1 MFPFVDTAVTPTI
14 IDCSERSCARGG
26 GLAPA
31 LQTGMKFLLIEY
43 EPRYLERIRHY
54 LASQSQTVELVI
66 ARDGE
71 EGLELYQ
78 KTRPDLVLISSVLP
92 KVRTPDVIKGM
103 QATGPTPP
111 ILLMMSG
118 YKGRNKRAD
127 AQRVG
132 ATSILEKPFSEDV
145 FQAEVAMALGLRPG
159 IEMPS
164 SPRPPSDPGSPLLSA
179 DDIFS
184 EVLTGLGEVGPPAKP
199 VSREMPAPSSV
210 EKRLHDTLS
219 GLLPPKKSMSGST
232 PPFPSAERP
241 DRPVERTARVNVAEA
256 MASLAARPQQTS
268 RSGESPARRI
278 SSVDKLLSDTLSGIM
293 PPPKT
298 TAAAPPS
305 RPRESSREVSGET
318 LRTKVSPIPPSVPPA
333 PPPLRRPGDATR
345 PVATGR
351 PASSPGAFGR
361 YQLLEKI
368 GAGGMAEVFKARMKG
383 EQGFEKI
390 VAIKRIVP
398 HMASNAEFVTMF
410 VDEAKLAAQLN
421 HNNITHIYD
430 LGKVE
435 AWHYIAME
443 YVEGKDLR
451 TLLKLGKDKGFPLPA
466 ELALFIASKIANAL
480 DYAHRRPAPD
490 GSELNL
496 VHRDVSPQNIL
507 ISDEGDIKLCDFG
520 IAKAASKV
528 STTMSGA
535 LKGKLQYMSPEQ
547 AWGKRLDRRSDIFSL
562 GSVLYEMLTGAPLFE
577 GDTDM
582 SVLESV
588 REGEVAP
595 PTSRGVEVPKRVDQI
610 VLKALAKNPQE
621 RYQNASEFEKDLHA
635 VLYTYQPS
643 PGPADLAIYMH
654 RLLEAPQASD
664 AEIEAAFDAAR
675 DMPRP
680 AAPQAPASEVP
691 PKKGKGLVIAK
702 ASGEATR
709 PSIPAPTP
717 LPQPAAR
724 RSVGEAA
731 AAHALPA
738 TGESK
743 KSRAGLVAGIG
754 IAAVVLVA
762 GALYVTKDRWS
773 GAKAPDTA
781 LAPKTEVP
789 SASASSAASAAPAP
803 TLPAV
808 EPAKIVDPKAVEA
821 EVRRLGAEREKAL
834 RDAAARELAAS
845 GKPAPAPAQ
854 APPVVGLAPVKPA
867 EPPRAVDAVSAS
879 VPAPKS
885 VEPSSA
891 TVVRAPETRPTE
903 VTAEAAQKPPPP
915 QPAEVSVPDNPP
927 VIPAASNTPASEGD
941 LVGPGEGVTEP
952 RLVRLG
958 GVGNLPPQARQISR
972 AADGSI
978 GTPFLMALV
987 DERGAVLEVR
997 IVKRSSYKF
1006 VDEAAVRSLKGATI
1020 QPATKDGVKVKMWKT
1035 FPIEVRP

>member
-1 MFPFVDTAVTPTI
+1 
-14 IDCSERSCARGG
+14 
-26 GLAPA
+26 
-31 LQTGMKFLLIEY
+31 MKFLLIEY

-54 LASQSQTVELVI
+54 LASQSQTVELVV

-71 EGLELYQ
+71 EGLELYR
-78 KTRPDLVLISSVLP
+78 KSRPDLVLISSVLP

-164 SPRPPSDPGSPLLSA
+164 SSGPPSDPGTPLLSA
-179 DDIFS
+179 EDIFS
-184 EVLTGLGEVGPPAKP
+184 DVLIELDEAPPSAKP
-199 VSREMPAPSSV
+199 VSREMPPPGSI

-219 GLLPPKKSMSGST
+219 GLMPPKKPVSGSSV
-232 PPFPSAERP
+232 PFPSAERP
-241 DRPVERTARVNVAEA
+241 ERPVERTARVNVAEA
-256 MASLAARPQQTS
+256 MASLAARPQQAPRLDES
-268 RSGESPARRI
+268 QARSI
-278 SSVDKLLSDTLSGIM
+278 SSVDKLLHDTLSGLM

-298 TAAAPPS
+298 ASAAPPA
-305 RPRESSREVSGET
+305 RPREISREVSGET
-318 LRTKVSPIPPSVPPA
+318 LRMKVSPIPPPVPPA
-333 PPPLRRPGDATR
+333 PPPMVRPVDTTR
-345 PVATGR
+345 PVAAGR

-398 HMASNAEFVTMF
+398 HMATNAEFVTMF

-430 LGKVE
+430 LGKVD

-451 TLLKLGKDKGFPLPA
+451 TLLKLGKERGFPLPA
-466 ELALFIASKIANAL
+466 ELALFIAAKIANAL

-654 RLLEAPQASD
+654 RLLEPPQASD
-664 AEIEAAFDAAR
+664 DDIEAAFDAAR

-680 AAPQAPASEVP
+680 AAPPAPASEVP

-702 ASGEATR
+702 ASGDVTR
-709 PSIPAPTP
+709 PPIPAPAP
-717 LPQPAAR
+717 RPAPAAR
-724 RSVGEAA
+724 RAVGESA

-738 TGESK
+738 AGESK

-754 IAAVVLVA
+754 IAAVVLVV
-762 GALYVTKDRWS
+762 GALFVTKNRWT
-773 GAKAPDTA
+773 GAKPPVTAP
-781 LAPKTEVP
+781 APKTEAP
-789 SASASSAASAAPAP
+789 AASASSAASVAVSPA
-803 TLPAV
+803 LPAA

-821 EVRRLGAEREKAL
+821 EARRLGAEREKAL
-834 RDAAARELAAS
+834 RDVAAKQLTAA
-845 GKPAPAPAQ
+845 GKPATASAQ
-854 APPVVGLAPVKPA
+854 APAVVGLAPVKPA
-867 EPPRAVDAVSAS
+867 EPPREGDASSAS
-879 VPAPKS
+879 APAPKS

-891 TVVRAPETRPTE
+891 TVVRAPEPRP
-903 VTAEAAQKPPPP
+903 AEAAPKPTLAP
-915 QPAEVSVPDNPP
+915 PAEISVPDKPP
-927 VIPAASNTPASEGD
+927 VIPAALNTPVSEGD
-941 LVGPGEGVTEP
+941 LVGPGEGVVEP

-958 GVGNLPPQARQISR
+958 GMGDLPPQARQVTR

-987 DERGAVLEVR
+987 DERGVVR
-997 IVKRSSYKF
+997 DIRVIKPSSYKF

-1035 FPIEVRP
+1035 FPITVKP

>member
-1 MFPFVDTAVTPTI
+1 
-14 IDCSERSCARGG
+14 
-26 GLAPA
+26 
-31 LQTGMKFLLIEY
+31 MKFLLIEY

-54 LASQSQTVELVI
+54 LASQSQTVELVV

-71 EGLELYQ
+71 EGLELYR
-78 KTRPDLVLISSVLP
+78 KSRPDLVLISSVLP

-164 SPRPPSDPGSPLLSA
+164 SSGPPSDPGTPLLSA
-179 DDIFS
+179 EDIFS
-184 EVLTGLGEVGPPAKP
+184 DVLIEPDEAPPSAKP
-199 VSREMPAPSSV
+199 VSREMPPPGSI

-219 GLLPPKKSMSGST
+219 GLMPPKKPVSGSSV
-232 PPFPSAERP
+232 PFPSAERP
-241 DRPVERTARVNVAEA
+241 ERPVERTARVNVAEA
-256 MASLAARPQQTS
+256 MASLAARPQQAPRLDES
-268 RSGESPARRI
+268 QARSI
-278 SSVDKLLSDTLSGIM
+278 SSVDKLLHDTLSGLM

-298 TAAAPPS
+298 ASAAPPA
-305 RPRESSREVSGET
+305 RPREISREVSGET
-318 LRTKVSPIPPSVPPA
+318 LRMKVSPIPPPVPPA
-333 PPPLRRPGDATR
+333 PPPMVRPVDTTR
-345 PVATGR
+345 PVAAGR

-398 HMASNAEFVTMF
+398 HMATNAEFVTMF

-430 LGKVE
+430 LGKVD

-451 TLLKLGKDKGFPLPA
+451 TLLKLAKERGFPLPA

-480 DYAHRRPAPD
+480 DYAHRRPAAD

-528 STTMSGA
+528 STTISGA

-562 GSVLYEMLTGAPLFE
+562 GLVLFEMLTGAPLFQGE
-577 GDTDM
+577 TDM
-582 SVLESV
+582 SVLESA
-588 REGEVAP
+588 REGEVAMP
-595 PTSRGVEVPKRVDQI
+595 SSRGAEVPKRVDQI

-635 VLYTYQPS
+635 VLYTFQPS

-654 RLLEAPQASD
+654 RLREAPQASD
-664 AEIEAAFDAAR
+664 DEIDAAFDKAR
-675 DMPRP
+675 DMPGP
-680 AAPQAPASEVP
+680 VGPSPAPAVP
-691 PKKGKGLVIAK
+691 PKKGRGLVIAK
-702 ASGEATR
+702 AQTGEFAR
-709 PSIPAPTP
+709 PSIPPLKPRPEPAPRRAVGESAAV
-717 LPQPAAR
+717 LPAA
-724 RSVGEAA
+724 
-731 AAHALPA
+731 
-738 TGESK
+738 GESR
-743 KSRAGLVAGIG
+743 KSRTGLVAGIG
-754 IAAVVLVA
+754 LAAVALVA
-762 GALYVTKDRWS
+762 GGLYVTKDRWS
-773 GAKAPDTA
+773 GTGPPVTA
-781 LAPKTEVP
+781 SVPKTE
-789 SASASSAASAAPAP
+789 SAAANAASAPPSAPE
-803 TLPAV
+803 PAML
-808 EPAKIVDPKAVEA
+808 EPAKVVDPRAVEA
-821 EVRRLGAEREKAL
+821 EARRLGAEREKAI
-834 RDAAARELAAS
+834 REAVKQPGTA
-845 GKPAPAPAQ
+845 GKPATASV
-854 APPVVGLAPVKPA
+854 PPSAVVGLAPVKIA
-867 EPPRAVDAVSAS
+867 EPPRPSEVPAAALKGPESAS
-879 VPAPKS
+879 TAVPVPPAPEPKPAETVAEAPKS
-885 VEPSSA
+885 
-891 TVVRAPETRPTE
+891 
-903 VTAEAAQKPPPP
+903 AAPPPV
-915 QPAEVSVPDNPP
+915 EVSVPDKAP
-927 VIPAASNTPASEGD
+927 VIPVASSAPVKEGD
-941 LVGPGEGVTEP
+941 LVGPGEGVVEP

-958 GVGNLPPQARQISR
+958 NMNNLPVQARQVKR
-972 AADGSI
+972 GADGSI
-978 GTPFLMALV
+978 GMPFLMALV
-987 DERGAVLEVR
+987 DERGAVQEVR
-997 IVKRSSYKF
+997 VLKPSSYKF
-1006 VDEAAVRSLKGATI
+1006 VDDAAVRSLKGATI

-1035 FPIEVRP
+1035 FPITVKP

>member
-1 MFPFVDTAVTPTI
+1 
-14 IDCSERSCARGG
+14 
-26 GLAPA
+26 
-31 LQTGMKFLLIEY
+31 MKFLLIEY

-54 LASQSQTVELVI
+54 LASQSQTVELVV

-71 EGLELYQ
+71 EGLELYR
-78 KTRPDLVLISSVLP
+78 KSRPDLVLISSVLP

-164 SPRPPSDPGSPLLSA
+164 SSGPPSDPGTPLLSA
-179 DDIFS
+179 EDIFS
-184 EVLTGLGEVGPPAKP
+184 DVLIELDEAPPSAKP
-199 VSREMPAPSSV
+199 VSREMPPPGSI

-219 GLLPPKKSMSGST
+219 GLMPPKKPVSGSSV
-232 PPFPSAERP
+232 PFPSAERP
-241 DRPVERTARVNVAEA
+241 ERPVERTARVNVAEA
-256 MASLAARPQQTS
+256 MASLAARPQQAPRLDES
-268 RSGESPARRI
+268 QARSI
-278 SSVDKLLSDTLSGIM
+278 SSVDKLLHDTLSGLM

-298 TAAAPPS
+298 ASAAPPA
-305 RPRESSREVSGET
+305 RPREISREVSGET
-318 LRTKVSPIPPSVPPA
+318 LRMKVSPIPPPVPPA
-333 PPPLRRPGDATR
+333 PPPMVRPVDTTR
-345 PVATGR
+345 PVAAGR

-398 HMASNAEFVTMF
+398 HMATNAEFVTMF

-430 LGKVE
+430 LGKVD

-451 TLLKLGKDKGFPLPA
+451 TLLKLGKERGFPLPA
-466 ELALFIASKIANAL
+466 ELALFIAAKIANAL

-654 RLLEAPQASD
+654 RLLEPPQASD
-664 AEIEAAFDAAR
+664 DEIEAAFDAAR

-680 AAPQAPASEVP
+680 AAPPAPASEVP

-702 ASGEATR
+702 ASGDVTR
-709 PSIPAPTP
+709 PPIPAPAP
-717 LPQPAAR
+717 RPAPAAR
-724 RSVGEAA
+724 RAVGESA

-738 TGESK
+738 AGESK

-754 IAAVVLVA
+754 IAAVVLVV
-762 GALYVTKDRWS
+762 GALFVTKNRWT
-773 GAKAPDTA
+773 GAKPPVTAP
-781 LAPKTEVP
+781 APKTEAP
-789 SASASSAASAAPAP
+789 AASASSAASVAVSPA
-803 TLPAV
+803 LPAA

-821 EVRRLGAEREKAL
+821 EARRLGAEREKAL
-834 RDAAARELAAS
+834 RDAAAKQLTAA
-845 GKPAPAPAQ
+845 GKPATASAQ
-854 APPVVGLAPVKPA
+854 APAVVGLAPVKPA
-867 EPPRAVDAVSAS
+867 EPPREGDASSAS

-891 TVVRAPETRPTE
+891 TVVRAPEPRP
-903 VTAEAAQKPPPP
+903 AEAAPKPTLAP
-915 QPAEVSVPDNPP
+915 PAEISVPDKPP
-927 VIPAASNTPASEGD
+927 VIPAALNTPVSEGD
-941 LVGPGEGVTEP
+941 LVGPGEGVVEP

-958 GVGNLPPQARQISR
+958 GMGDLPPQARQVTR

-987 DERGAVLEVR
+987 DERGVVR
-997 IVKRSSYKF
+997 DIRVIKPSSYKF

-1035 FPIEVRP
+1035 FPITVKP

>member
-1 MFPFVDTAVTPTI
+1 VLAAGASPTVLE
-14 IDCSERSCARGG
+14 S
-26 GLAPA
+26 
-31 LQTGMKFLLIEY
+31 GMKVLLVEY

-54 LASQSQTVELVI
+54 LAGRSQTVELVV

-71 EGLELYQ
+71 EGLELYR
-78 KTRPDLVLISSVLP
+78 KSRPDLVLISSVLP
-92 KVRTPDVIKGM
+92 KVRTPEVIKGM

-145 FQAEVAMALGLRPG
+145 FQAEIAMALGLRPG

-164 SPRPPSDPGSPLLSA
+164 PPGTSLLSA

-184 EVLTGLGEVGPPAKP
+184 DVLTGLDEAAPPVKP
-199 VSREMPAPSSV
+199 VSREMPAPGSV

-219 GLLPPKKSMSGST
+219 GLIPPKKSVSGSSV
-232 PPFPSAERP
+232 PFPSAERP
-241 DRPVERTARVNVAEA
+241 ERPVERTARVNVAEA
-256 MASLAARPQQTS
+256 MASLAARPQQAP
-268 RSGESPARRI
+268 RSGESQARGI
-278 SSVDKLLSDTLSGIM
+278 SSVDKLLNDTLSGLM
-293 PPPKT
+293 PLPKT
-298 TAAAPPS
+298 TAAAPPV
-305 RPRESSREVSGET
+305 RPREIAREVSGET
-318 LRTKVSPIPPSVPPA
+318 IRMKVSPIPPPVPP
-333 PPPLRRPGDATR
+333 PMKRPVDTTR
-345 PVATGR
+345 PVAAGS

-361 YQLLEKI
+361 YQLLQKI
-368 GAGGMAEVFKARMKG
+368 GTGGMAEVYKARMSG

-398 HMASNAEFVTMF
+398 HMATNAEFVTMF

-430 LGKVE
+430 LGKVD

-451 TLLKLGKDKGFPLPA
+451 TLLKLGKERGFPLA
-466 ELALFIASKIANAL
+466 GELALFIAAKIANAL

-547 AWGKRLDRRSDIFSL
+547 AWGKKLDRRSDIFSL

-654 RLLEAPQASD
+654 RLLEAP
-664 AEIEAAFDAAR
+664 
-675 DMPRP
+675 P
-680 AAPQAPASEVP
+680 A
-691 PKKGKGLVIAK
+691 
-702 ASGEATR
+702 
-709 PSIPAPTP
+709 IPAPAP
-717 LPQPAAR
+717 LPTPEAR
-724 RSVGEAA
+724 RAVGESAA
-731 AAHALPA
+731 APALPA
-738 TGESK
+738 AGESK

-754 IAAVVLVA
+754 IAAAVLVV
-762 GALYVTKDRWS
+762 GALFVTKDRWS
-773 GAKAPDTA
+773 GAKPPVTAP
-781 LAPKTEVP
+781 APKTEAP
-789 SASASSAASAAPAP
+789 AASASSAAWVAPSPALLAA
-803 TLPAV
+803 
-808 EPAKIVDPKAVEA
+808 ESAKIVDPKAVEA
-821 EVRRLGAEREKAL
+821 EARRLGAEREKAL
-834 RDAAARELAAS
+834 RDAAAKQLATAR
-845 GKPAPAPAQ
+845 KPATASAQ
-854 APPVVGLAPVKPA
+854 APAVLGLAPVKPA
-867 EPPRAVDAVSAS
+867 ESPRAGGASSVS

-891 TVVRAPETRPTE
+891 TVVRAPEPR
-903 VTAEAAQKPPPP
+903 
-915 QPAEVSVPDNPP
+915 PAEVSVPDRPL
-927 VIPAASNTPASEGD
+927 VVPAASNAPVSEGD
-941 LVGPGEGVTEP
+941 LVGPGEGVLEP

-958 GVGNLPPQARQISR
+958 SMGNLPPQARQIKR

-978 GTPFLMALV
+978 GTPFLIALV
-987 DERGAVLEVR
+987 DERGVVR
-997 IVKRSSYKF
+997 DIRVIKPSSYKF
-1006 VDEAAVRSLKGATI
+1006 VDEAAVRSLKSATI

-1035 FPIEVRP
+1035 FPITVKP

>member
-1 MFPFVDTAVTPTI
+1 
-14 IDCSERSCARGG
+14 
-26 GLAPA
+26 
-31 LQTGMKFLLIEY
+31 MKFLLIEY
-43 EPRYLERIRHY
+43 EPRYLERIRQY

-66 ARDGE
+66 GRDGE
-71 EGLELYQ
+71 EGLDLYR
-78 KTRPDLVLISSVLP
+78 KARPDLVLISSVLP

-159 IEMPS
+159 IEMTT
-164 SPRPPSDPGSPLLSA
+164 SPGPPSDPGSPLLSA

-184 EVLTGLGEVGPPAKP
+184 DVLTGLGEAPPVKP
-199 VSREMPAPSSV
+199 VSREMPVPSSV

-219 GLLPPKKSMSGST
+219 GLMPPPKRPASGSGA
-232 PPFPSAERP
+232 PFPSAERS

-256 MASLAARPQQTS
+256 MASLTARPHQTP
-268 RSGESPARRI
+268 RSGESAARGI
-278 SSVDKLLSDTLSGIM
+278 SSVDKLLHDTLSGLM

-298 TAAAPPS
+298 TVAAPPS
-305 RPRESSREVSGET
+305 RPREISREVSGET
-318 LRTKVSPIPPSVPPA
+318 LRMKVSPVPPPVPPA
-333 PPPLRRPGDATR
+333 PPPMKRPGDTTR
-345 PVATGR
+345 PVAAAR

-398 HMASNAEFVTMF
+398 HMATNAEFVTMF

-430 LGKVE
+430 LGKVD

-443 YVEGKDLR
+443 YVDGKDLR
-451 TLLKLGKDKGFPLPA
+451 TLLKLGKERGFPLPA
-466 ELALFIASKIANAL
+466 ELALFIAAKIANAL

-654 RLLEAPQASD
+654 RLLEAPPASD
-664 AEIEAAFDAAR
+664 DEIDAAFDAAR

-680 AAPQAPASEVP
+680 AAPSVPVSGVP

-702 ASGEATR
+702 AHTGDVTR
-709 PSIPAPTP
+709 PSLPSPAP
-717 LPQPAAR
+717 LPVPAPRRAMGESAAAPVLPAA
-724 RSVGEAA
+724 
-731 AAHALPA
+731 
-738 TGESK
+738 GESK
-743 KSRAGLVAGIG
+743 KSRTGLFAGIG
-754 IAAVVLVA
+754 IAAAVLVA
-762 GALYVTKDRWS
+762 GALFVTKDRWS
-773 GAKAPDTA
+773 GAKPAVTAP
-781 LAPKTEVP
+781 APKTETP
-789 SASASSAASAAPAP
+789 ATSASSAASAAPS
-803 TLPAV
+803 PALLAA

-821 EVRRLGAEREKAL
+821 EARRLTAEREKAL
-834 RDAAARELAAS
+834 RDAAAKQLAAT
-845 GKPAPAPAQ
+845 GKPATASAQPPA
-854 APPVVGLAPVKPA
+854 VLGLAPVKPA
-867 EPPRAVDAVSAS
+867 EPPRAADAGTAS
-879 VPAPKS
+879 VPAPKAA
-885 VEPSSA
+885 EPSTA
-891 TVVRAPETRPTE
+891 AVVRAPET
-903 VTAEAAQKPPPP
+903 VAEAAPKPTLPP
-915 QPAEVSVPDNPP
+915 PAEVTLPEKPP
-927 VIPAASNTPASEGD
+927 VIPAASNTPVSEGD
-941 LVGPGEGVTEP
+941 LVGPGEGVVEP

-958 GVGNLPPQARQISR
+958 SLGNLPPEAREVR
-972 AADGSI
+972 RGNDGSI
-978 GTPFLMALV
+978 GTPILMALV
-987 DERGAVLEVR
+987 DERGSVVQVR
-997 IVKRSSYKF
+997 VIKPSRYKF
-1006 VDEAAVRSLKGATI
+1006 VDEAAVHALKGATI

-1035 FPIEVRP
+1035 FPINLKL

>member
-1 MFPFVDTAVTPTI
+1 
-14 IDCSERSCARGG
+14 
-26 GLAPA
+26 
-31 LQTGMKFLLIEY
+31 K
-43 EPRYLERIRHY
+43 
-54 LASQSQTVELVI
+54 TV
-66 ARDGE
+66 
-71 EGLELYQ
+71 
-78 KTRPDLVLISSVLP
+78 
-92 KVRTPDVIKGM
+92 
-103 QATGPTPP
+103 
-111 ILLMMSG
+111 
-118 YKGRNKRAD
+118 
-127 AQRVG
+127 
-132 ATSILEKPFSEDV
+132 
-145 FQAEVAMALGLRPG
+145 
-159 IEMPS
+159 
-164 SPRPPSDPGSPLLSA
+164 
-179 DDIFS
+179 
-184 EVLTGLGEVGPPAKP
+184 
-199 VSREMPAPSSV
+199 
-210 EKRLHDTLS
+210 
-219 GLLPPKKSMSGST
+219 
-232 PPFPSAERP
+232 
-241 DRPVERTARVNVAEA
+241 
-256 MASLAARPQQTS
+256 
-268 RSGESPARRI
+268 
-278 SSVDKLLSDTLSGIM
+278 
-293 PPPKT
+293 
-298 TAAAPPS
+298 AAAPPA
-305 RPRESSREVSGET
+305 RPREVSREVSGET
-318 LRTKVSPIPPSVPPA
+318 LRTKVSPVPPPVPPA
-333 PPPLRRPGDATR
+333 PPPMKRPSDATR
-345 PVATGR
+345 PVVAGR

-368 GAGGMAEVFKARMKG
+368 GAGGMAEVYKARMRG

-398 HMASNAEFVTMF
+398 HMATNAEFVTMF

-430 LGKVE
+430 LGKVD

-451 TLLKLGKDKGFPLPA
+451 TLLKLGKERGFPLPA
-466 ELALFIASKIANAL
+466 ELALFIAAKIANAL

-490 GSELNL
+490 GTELNL

-654 RLLEAPQASD
+654 RLLEAHQASD
-664 AEIEAAFDAAR
+664 EEIEAAFDAAR

-680 AAPQAPASEVP
+680 TPPPASASEAA

-709 PSIPAPTP
+709 PSFPAPAP
-717 LPQPAAR
+717 LPAPAVR
-724 RSVGEAA
+724 RALGESSAPS
-731 AAHALPA
+731 ALPTA
-738 TGESK
+738 GESR

-754 IAAVVLVA
+754 IAAAVLVL
-762 GALYVTKDRWS
+762 GALFLTKDRWF
-773 GAKAPDTA
+773 GAKPPVAAPT
-781 LAPKTEVP
+781 PNPEVP
-789 SASASSAASAAPAP
+789 ATSASTAASAAPSPA
-803 TLPAV
+803 LPLP

-821 EVRRLGAEREKAL
+821 EARRLAAEREKTL
-834 RDAAARELAAS
+834 RDAAAKQLATA
-845 GKPAPAPAQ
+845 GKPATAPAQ
-854 APPVVGLAPVKPA
+854 APAVVGLAPVKPA
-867 EPPRAVDAVSAS
+867 EPPRPSDTGTAS
-879 VPAPKS
+879 VPAPSS
-885 VEPSSA
+885 VEPSTA
-891 TVVRAPETRPTE
+891 TVVHAPEVRP
-903 VTAEAAQKPPPP
+903 AEAPVEAAPKPTLPPPV
-915 QPAEVSVPDNPP
+915 EVSVPEKAP
-927 VIPAASNTPASEGD
+927 VIPAPSSTPVSEGD

-958 GVGNLPPQARQISR
+958 SMGNLPPQARQIKRST
-972 AADGSI
+972 DGSI

-987 DERGAVLEVR
+987 DERGVVQEVR
-997 IVKRSSYKF
+997 VIKPSSYRF

-1035 FPIEVRP
+1035 FPITVKP

>member
-1 MFPFVDTAVTPTI
+1 
-14 IDCSERSCARGG
+14 
-26 GLAPA
+26 
-31 LQTGMKFLLIEY
+31 MKFLLIEY

-78 KTRPDLVLISSVLP
+78 KSHPDLVLISSVLP

-127 AQRVG
+127 AHRVG
-132 ATSILEKPFSEDV
+132 ATSILEKPFTEDV

-159 IEMPS
+159 IEMPP
-164 SPRPPSDPGSPLLSA
+164 SPGPPSDPGTPLLSA

-184 EVLTGLGEVGPPAKP
+184 EVLTGLGEAGPPAKP
-199 VSREMPAPSSV
+199 ISREVPAPSSV

-219 GLLPPKKSMSGST
+219 GLLPPKKAVSGST
-232 PPFPSAERP
+232 APFPSAERP
-241 DRPVERTARVNVAEA
+241 DRPIERTARVNVAEA
-256 MASLAARPQQTS
+256 MASLAARPQQPS
-268 RSGESPARRI
+268 RSGESPARKI
-278 SSVDKLLSDTLSGIM
+278 SSVDKLLSDTLSGLM

-305 RPRESSREVSGET
+305 RPREISREVSGET
-318 LRTKVSPIPPSVPPA
+318 VRMKVAPVPPPVPLA
-333 PPPLRRPGDATR
+333 PPPMARPVDATR

-398 HMASNAEFVTMF
+398 HMATNAEFVTMF

-430 LGKVE
+430 LGKVD

-451 TLLKLGKDKGFPLPA
+451 TLLKLGKERNFPLPA
-466 ELALFIASKIANAL
+466 ELALFIAAKIANAL

-528 STTMSGA
+528 STTISGA

-547 AWGKRLDRRSDIFSL
+547 AWGKRVDRRSDVFSL

-595 PTSRGVEVPKRVDQI
+595 PTSRGAEVPKRVDQI

-654 RLLEAPQASD
+654 RLLEATQASD
-664 AEIEAAFDAAR
+664 EEIDAAFDAAR

-680 AAPQAPASEVP
+680 AAPPAPASDVP
-691 PKKGKGLVIAK
+691 PRKGKGLVIAK
-702 ASGEATR
+702 ASGEVTR
-709 PSIPAPTP
+709 PSIPAPVP
-717 LPQPAAR
+717 HPVLHPAPAPR
-724 RSVGEAA
+724 RSVGESA

-738 TGESK
+738 AGESK
-743 KSRAGLVAGIG
+743 KSRVGLVVGIG
-754 IAAVVLVA
+754 IAAALLVA

-773 GAKAPDTA
+773 GAKPPDTA
-781 LAPKTEVP
+781 SAPKTEAP
-789 SASASSAASAAPAP
+789 SASPSSAVSVAPSPAP
-803 TLPAV
+803 PAP

-821 EVRRLGAEREKAL
+821 EARRLGAEREKAL
-834 RDAAARELAAS
+834 RDAAAKQLASTA
-845 GKPAPAPAQ
+845 GKPAIVSAQ
-854 APPVVGLAPVKPA
+854 APAVVGLAPVKPA
-867 EPPRAVDAVSAS
+867 EPPRAVDAGSAS
-879 VPAPKS
+879 IPAPVPAPVPASKS

-891 TVVRAPETRPTE
+891 TVVRAPEPRPVETAVEAAPKPTPPPPTE
-903 VTAEAAQKPPPP
+903 VSIPEKPP
-915 QPAEVSVPDNPP
+915 A
-927 VIPAASNTPASEGD
+927 IPAASNTPVSEGD

-958 GVGNLPPQARQISR
+958 GMGNLPPLARQIQR

-978 GTPFLMALV
+978 GTPYLMALV
-987 DERGAVLEVR
+987 DERGVVREVR
-997 IVKRSSYKF
+997 IIKPSSYKF

-1035 FPIEVRP
+1035 FPIEVKP

>member
-1 MFPFVDTAVTPTI
+1 
-14 IDCSERSCARGG
+14 
-26 GLAPA
+26 
-31 LQTGMKFLLIEY
+31 MKFLLIEY

-54 LASQSQTVELVI
+54 LGSQSQTVELVI

-71 EGLELYQ
+71 EGLELYR
-78 KTRPDLVLISSVLP
+78 KSRPDLVLISSVLP

-111 ILLMMSG
+111 VLLMMSG

-164 SPRPPSDPGSPLLSA
+164 PSGPPSDPGTPLLSS

-184 EVLTGLGEVGPPAKP
+184 DVLTGLDEAEPPAKP
-199 VSREMPAPSSV
+199 ISRERPAPSSV
-210 EKRLHDTLS
+210 ERRLHDTLS
-219 GLLPPKKSMSGST
+219 GLLPPKKSVSGAT
-232 PPFPSAERP
+232 APFPSAGRP
-241 DRPVERTARVNVAEA
+241 DRPVQNTARVNVAEA
-256 MASLAARPQQTS
+256 MASLAARPQVAP
-268 RSGESPARRI
+268 RSGESPARKI
-278 SSVDKLLSDTLSGIM
+278 SSVDKLLNDTLAGLM

-305 RPRESSREVSGET
+305 RPREISREVSGET
-318 LRTKVSPIPPSVPPA
+318 VRMKASPIPPPVPPA
-333 PPPLRRPGDATR
+333 PPPLKRPGDTTR
-345 PVATGR
+345 PVTAGR

-430 LGKVE
+430 LGKVD

-451 TLLKLGKDKGFPLPA
+451 TLLKLGKERGFPLPA
-466 ELALFIASKIANAL
+466 ELALFIAAKIANAL

-547 AWGKRLDRRSDIFSL
+547 AWGKRVDRRSDIFSL

-680 AAPQAPASEVP
+680 AAPPALPSEVP
-691 PKKGKGLVIAK
+691 QRKGRGLVIAK
-702 ASGEATR
+702 ASGEVTR
-709 PSIPAPTP
+709 PSIPTPVPLPTP
-717 LPQPAAR
+717 ATR
-724 RSVGEAA
+724 RAVGEGA

-738 TGESK
+738 AGESK
-743 KSRAGLVAGIG
+743 KSRAGLVAGIA
-754 IAAVVLVA
+754 IAAAVLAVA
-762 GALYVTKDRWS
+762 ALYVTKDRWS
-773 GAKAPDTA
+773 GPKPPDAAP
-781 LAPKTEVP
+781 APKTEVP
-789 SASASSAASAAPAP
+789 AASASASSATSVAPSP
-803 TLPAV
+803 VLPAA
-808 EPAKIVDPKAVEA
+808 EPVKIVDPKAVEA
-821 EVRRLGAEREKAL
+821 EARRLGAEREKAQ
-834 RDAAARELAAS
+834 RDAAAKELAAA
-845 GKPAPAPAQ
+845 GKPTAMSAQ
-854 APPVVGLAPVKPA
+854 APAVVGLAPVKAA
-867 EPPRAVDAVSAS
+867 EPPRALDAGAAS
-879 VPAPKS
+879 VPESKPA
-885 VEPSSA
+885 EPSSA
-891 TVVRAPETRPTE
+891 TVVRAPEQR
-903 VTAEAAQKPPPP
+903 
-915 QPAEVSVPDNPP
+915 PAEVAVEVAPKPVLPPP
-927 VIPAASNTPASEGD
+927 VEVSMPDKPPLIPAPSNTPVSEGD
-941 LVGPGEGVTEP
+941 LVGPGEGVLEP

-958 GVGNLPPQARQISR
+958 GMGTLPPLARQIKR
-972 AADGSI
+972 EADGSI
-978 GTPFLMALV
+978 GTPYLMALV
-987 DERGAVLEVR
+987 DEHGVVRDIR
-997 IVKRSSYKF
+997 IVRPSSYKF

-1035 FPIEVRP
+1035 FPIEVKP

>member
-1 MFPFVDTAVTPTI
+1 V
-14 IDCSERSCARGG
+14 
-26 GLAPA
+26 LAAGASPPV
-31 LQTGMKFLLIEY
+31 LEFGMKFLLVEY

-54 LASQSQTVELVI
+54 LASQFQTVELVV

-71 EGLELYQ
+71 EGLELYR
-78 KTRPDLVLISSVLP
+78 KSRPDLVLISSVLP
-92 KVRTPDVIKGM
+92 KVRTPEVIKGM

-145 FQAEVAMALGLRPG
+145 FQAEIAMALGLRPG

-164 SPRPPSDPGSPLLSA
+164 SPGPPSDPGTPLLSA

-184 EVLTGLGEVGPPAKP
+184 DVLTGLDEAAPPVKP
-199 VSREMPAPSSV
+199 VSREMPAPGSV

-219 GLLPPKKSMSGST
+219 GLIPPKKPVSGSSA
-232 PPFPSAERP
+232 PFPSAERP
-241 DRPVERTARVNVAEA
+241 ERPVERTARVNVAEA
-256 MASLAARPQQTS
+256 MASLAARPQQAP
-268 RSGESPARRI
+268 RSGESQARGI
-278 SSVDKLLSDTLSGIM
+278 SSVDKLLNDTLSGLM
-293 PPPKT
+293 PLPKT
-298 TAAAPPS
+298 TAAAPPV
-305 RPRESSREVSGET
+305 RPREIVREVSDET
-318 LRTKVSPIPPSVPPA
+318 IRMKVSPIPPPVPP
-333 PPPLRRPGDATR
+333 PMKRPVDTTR
-345 PVATGR
+345 PVAAER

-361 YQLLEKI
+361 YQLLQKI
-368 GAGGMAEVFKARMKG
+368 GAGGMAEVYKARMRG

-398 HMASNAEFVTMF
+398 HMATNAEFVTMF

-430 LGKVE
+430 LGKVD

-451 TLLKLGKDKGFPLPA
+451 TLLKLGKERGFPLA
-466 ELALFIASKIANAL
+466 GELALFIAAKIANAL
-480 DYAHRRPAPD
+480 DYVHRRPAPD

-547 AWGKRLDRRSDIFSL
+547 AWGKKLDRRSDIFSL

-654 RLLEAPQASD
+654 RLLEAP
-664 AEIEAAFDAAR
+664 
-675 DMPRP
+675 P
-680 AAPQAPASEVP
+680 A
-691 PKKGKGLVIAK
+691 
-702 ASGEATR
+702 
-709 PSIPAPTP
+709 IPAPAP
-717 LPQPAAR
+717 LPTPAAR
-724 RSVGEAA
+724 RAVGESAA
-731 AAHALPA
+731 APALPA
-738 TGESK
+738 AGESK

-754 IAAVVLVA
+754 IAAAVLVV
-762 GALYVTKDRWS
+762 GALFVTKDRWS
-773 GAKAPDTA
+773 GAKPPVTAP
-781 LAPKTEVP
+781 APKTEAP
-789 SASASSAASAAPAP
+789 AASAPSAASVVPAPA
-803 TLPAV
+803 LPAA
-808 EPAKIVDPKAVEA
+808 EPAKIVDPKAVDAEA
-821 EVRRLGAEREKAL
+821 RRLGAEREKAP
-834 RDAAARELAAS
+834 RDAAAKQLAMA
-845 GKPAPAPAQ
+845 GKPATASAQ
-854 APPVVGLAPVKPA
+854 APAVVGLAPVKPA
-867 EPPRAVDAVSAS
+867 EPPRAGGASSAS

-891 TVVRAPETRPTE
+891 TVVRAPEPR
-903 VTAEAAQKPPPP
+903 
-915 QPAEVSVPDNPP
+915 PAEISVPDKPLM
-927 VIPAASNTPASEGD
+927 VPAASNAPVSEGD
-941 LVGPGEGVTEP
+941 LVGPGEGVLEP

-958 GVGNLPPQARQISR
+958 GMGNLPPQARQIKR

-987 DERGAVLEVR
+987 DERGVVR
-997 IVKRSSYKF
+997 DIRVVKPSSYKF
-1006 VDEAAVRSLKGATI
+1006 VDEAAMRSLKGATI

-1035 FPIEVRP
+1035 FSLTVKP

>member
-1 MFPFVDTAVTPTI
+1 M
-14 IDCSERSCARGG
+14 
-26 GLAPA
+26 LAAGASPPV
-31 LQTGMKFLLIEY
+31 LEFGMKFLLVEY

-54 LASQSQTVELVI
+54 LASQFQTVELVV

-71 EGLELYQ
+71 EGLELYR
-78 KTRPDLVLISSVLP
+78 KSRPDLVLISSVLP
-92 KVRTPDVIKGM
+92 KVRTPEVIKGM

-145 FQAEVAMALGLRPG
+145 FQAEIAMALGLRPG
-159 IEMPS
+159 IEMAS
-164 SPRPPSDPGSPLLSA
+164 SPGPPSDPGTPLLSA

-184 EVLTGLGEVGPPAKP
+184 DVLTGLDEAAPPVKP
-199 VSREMPAPSSV
+199 VSREMPAPGSV

-219 GLLPPKKSMSGST
+219 GLIPPKKPVSGSSA
-232 PPFPSAERP
+232 PFPSAERP
-241 DRPVERTARVNVAEA
+241 ERPVERTTRVNVAEA
-256 MASLAARPQQTS
+256 MASLAARPQQAP
-268 RSGESPARRI
+268 RSGESQARGI
-278 SSVDKLLSDTLSGIM
+278 SSVDKLLNDTLSGLM
-293 PPPKT
+293 PLPKT
-298 TAAAPPS
+298 TAAAPPV
-305 RPRESSREVSGET
+305 RPREIVREVSDET
-318 LRTKVSPIPPSVPPA
+318 IRMKVSPIPPPVPP
-333 PPPLRRPGDATR
+333 PMVRPVDTTR
-345 PVATGR
+345 PVAAER

-361 YQLLEKI
+361 YQLLQKI
-368 GAGGMAEVFKARMKG
+368 GAGGMAEVYKARMRG

-398 HMASNAEFVTMF
+398 HMATNAEFVTMF

-430 LGKVE
+430 LGKVD

-451 TLLKLGKDKGFPLPA
+451 TLLKLGKERGFPLA
-466 ELALFIASKIANAL
+466 GELALFIAAKIANAL
-480 DYAHRRPAPD
+480 DYVHRRPAPD

-547 AWGKRLDRRSDIFSL
+547 AWGKKLDRRSDIFSL

-635 VLYTYQPS
+635 MLYTYQPS

-654 RLLEAPQASD
+654 RLLEAP
-664 AEIEAAFDAAR
+664 
-675 DMPRP
+675 P
-680 AAPQAPASEVP
+680 A
-691 PKKGKGLVIAK
+691 
-702 ASGEATR
+702 
-709 PSIPAPTP
+709 IPAPAP
-717 LPQPAAR
+717 LPTPAAR
-724 RSVGEAA
+724 RAVGERAP
-731 AAHALPA
+731 ALPA
-738 TGESK
+738 AGESK

-754 IAAVVLVA
+754 IAAAVLVV
-762 GALYVTKDRWS
+762 GALFVTKDRWS
-773 GAKAPDTA
+773 GAKPPVTAP
-781 LAPKTEVP
+781 APKTEAP
-789 SASASSAASAAPAP
+789 AASAPFAASVAPAP
-803 TLPAV
+803 ALPAA

-821 EVRRLGAEREKAL
+821 EARRLGAEREKAP
-834 RDAAARELAAS
+834 RDAAAKQLATA
-845 GKPAPAPAQ
+845 GKPATASAQ
-854 APPVVGLAPVKPA
+854 APAVVGLAPVKPA
-867 EPPRAVDAVSAS
+867 EPPRAGGASSAS

-891 TVVRAPETRPTE
+891 TVVRAPEPR
-903 VTAEAAQKPPPP
+903 
-915 QPAEVSVPDNPP
+915 PAEISVPDKPLM
-927 VIPAASNTPASEGD
+927 VPAASNAPVSEGD
-941 LVGPGEGVTEP
+941 LVGPGEGVLEP

-958 GVGNLPPQARQISR
+958 SMGNLPPQARQIKR

-987 DERGAVLEVR
+987 DERGVVR
-997 IVKRSSYKF
+997 DIRVVKPSSYKF
-1006 VDEAAVRSLKGATI
+1006 VDEAAMRSLKDATI

-1035 FPIEVRP
+1035 FSLTVKP

>member
-1 MFPFVDTAVTPTI
+1 
-14 IDCSERSCARGG
+14 
-26 GLAPA
+26 
-31 LQTGMKFLLIEY
+31 MKFLLIEY

-54 LASQSQTVELVI
+54 LASQSQTVELVV

-71 EGLELYQ
+71 EGLELYR
-78 KTRPDLVLISSVLP
+78 KSRPDLVLISSVLP

-164 SPRPPSDPGSPLLSA
+164 SSGPPSDPGTPLLSA
-179 DDIFS
+179 EDIFS
-184 EVLTGLGEVGPPAKP
+184 DVLIELDEAPPSAKP
-199 VSREMPAPSSV
+199 VSREMPPPGSV

-219 GLLPPKKSMSGST
+219 GLMPPKKSVSGSSV
-232 PPFPSAERP
+232 PFPSAERP
-241 DRPVERTARVNVAEA
+241 ERPVERTARVNVAEA
-256 MASLAARPQQTS
+256 MASLAARPQQTP
-268 RSGESPARRI
+268 RPGESQARSI
-278 SSVDKLLSDTLSGIM
+278 SSVDKLLHDTLSGLM

-298 TAAAPPS
+298 ASAAPPA
-305 RPRESSREVSGET
+305 RPREISREVSGET
-318 LRTKVSPIPPSVPPA
+318 LRMKVSPIPPPVPLA
-333 PPPLRRPGDATR
+333 PPPMVRPGDTTR
-345 PVATGR
+345 PVVAGR

-368 GAGGMAEVFKARMKG
+368 GAGGMAEVYKARMRG

-398 HMASNAEFVTMF
+398 HMATNAEFVTMF

-430 LGKVE
+430 LGKVD

-451 TLLKLGKDKGFPLPA
+451 TLLKLGKERGFPLPA
-466 ELALFIASKIANAL
+466 ELALFIAAKIANAL

-654 RLLEAPQASD
+654 RLLEPPQASD
-664 AEIEAAFDAAR
+664 DEIEAAFDAAR

-680 AAPQAPASEVP
+680 AAPPAPASEAP

-702 ASGEATR
+702 ASGDVTR
-709 PSIPAPTP
+709 PPI
-717 LPQPAAR
+717 
-724 RSVGEAA
+724 
-731 AAHALPA
+731 
-738 TGESK
+738 
-743 KSRAGLVAGIG
+743 
-754 IAAVVLVA
+754 
-762 GALYVTKDRWS
+762 
-773 GAKAPDTA
+773 
-781 LAPKTEVP
+781 
-789 SASASSAASAAPAP
+789 
-803 TLPAV
+803 
-808 EPAKIVDPKAVEA
+808 
-821 EVRRLGAEREKAL
+821 
-834 RDAAARELAAS
+834 
-845 GKPAPAPAQ
+845 PAPAPHR
-854 APPVVGLAPVKPA
+854 APP
-867 EPPRAVDAVSAS
+867 
-879 VPAPKS
+879 
-885 VEPSSA
+885 
-891 TVVRAPETRPTE
+891 
-903 VTAEAAQKPPPP
+903 
-915 QPAEVSVPDNPP
+915 
-927 VIPAASNTPASEGD
+927 
-941 LVGPGEGVTEP
+941 
-952 RLVRLG
+952 
-958 GVGNLPPQARQISR
+958 
-972 AADGSI
+972 
-978 GTPFLMALV
+978 
-987 DERGAVLEVR
+987 
-997 IVKRSSYKF
+997 RSS
-1006 VDEAAVRSLKGATI
+1006 STT
-1020 QPATKDGVKVKMWKT
+1020 P
-1035 FPIEVRP
+1035 

>member
-1 MFPFVDTAVTPTI
+1 
-14 IDCSERSCARGG
+14 
-26 GLAPA
+26 
-31 LQTGMKFLLIEY
+31 MKFLLIEY

-54 LASQSQTVELVI
+54 LASQSQTVELVV

-71 EGLELYQ
+71 EGLELYR
-78 KTRPDLVLISSVLP
+78 KSRPDLVLISSVLP

-164 SPRPPSDPGSPLLSA
+164 SSGPPSDPGTPLLSA
-179 DDIFS
+179 EDIFS
-184 EVLTGLGEVGPPAKP
+184 DVLIELDEAPPSAKP
-199 VSREMPAPSSV
+199 VSREMPPPGSI

-219 GLLPPKKSMSGST
+219 GLMPPKKPVSGSSV
-232 PPFPSAERP
+232 PFPSAERP
-241 DRPVERTARVNVAEA
+241 ERPVERTARVNVAEA
-256 MASLAARPQQTS
+256 MASLAARPQQAPRPDES
-268 RSGESPARRI
+268 QARSI
-278 SSVDKLLSDTLSGIM
+278 SSVDKLLHDTLSGLM

-298 TAAAPPS
+298 ASAAPPA
-305 RPRESSREVSGET
+305 RPREISREVSGET
-318 LRTKVSPIPPSVPPA
+318 LRMKVSPIPPPVPPA
-333 PPPLRRPGDATR
+333 PPPMVR
-345 PVATGR
+345 PVD
-351 PASSPGAFGR
+351 
-361 YQLLEKI
+361 
-368 GAGGMAEVFKARMKG
+368 KARMRG

-398 HMASNAEFVTMF
+398 HMATNAEFVTMF

-430 LGKVE
+430 LGKVD

-451 TLLKLGKDKGFPLPA
+451 TLLKLGKERGFPLPA
-466 ELALFIASKIANAL
+466 ELALFIAAKIANAL

-595 PTSRGVEVPKRVDQI
+595 PTSRGVEVSKSVGQI

-621 RYQNASEFEKDLHA
+621 RYQNALEFVKDLHA
-635 VLYTYQPS
+635 LLYTFQPS

-654 RLLEAPQASD
+654 RLLEPPQASD
-664 AEIEAAFDAAR
+664 DEIEAAFDAAR

-680 AAPQAPASEVP
+680 AAPPAPASEAP

-702 ASGEATR
+702 ASGDVTR
-709 PSIPAPTP
+709 PPIPAPAP
-717 LPQPAAR
+717 HPVPAVR
-724 RSVGEAA
+724 RAVRESA
-731 AAHALPA
+731 AAHVLPA
-738 TGESK
+738 VGESK

-754 IAAVVLVA
+754 VAAAALVVGALFVTRDRWA
-762 GALYVTKDRWS
+762 GAK
-773 GAKAPDTA
+773 
-781 LAPKTEVP
+781 
-789 SASASSAASAAPAP
+789 
-803 TLPAV
+803 
-808 EPAKIVDPKAVEA
+808 
-821 EVRRLGAEREKAL
+821 
-834 RDAAARELAAS
+834 
-845 GKPAPAPAQ
+845 
-854 APPVVGLAPVKPA
+854 
-867 EPPRAVDAVSAS
+867 
-879 VPAPKS
+879 
-885 VEPSSA
+885 
-891 TVVRAPETRPTE
+891 
-903 VTAEAAQKPPPP
+903 
-915 QPAEVSVPDNPP
+915 
-927 VIPAASNTPASEGD
+927 
-941 LVGPGEGVTEP
+941 
-952 RLVRLG
+952 
-958 GVGNLPPQARQISR
+958 
-972 AADGSI
+972 
-978 GTPFLMALV
+978 
-987 DERGAVLEVR
+987 
-997 IVKRSSYKF
+997 
-1006 VDEAAVRSLKGATI
+1006 
-1020 QPATKDGVKVKMWKT
+1020 
-1035 FPIEVRP
+1035 

>member
-1 MFPFVDTAVTPTI
+1 
-14 IDCSERSCARGG
+14 
-26 GLAPA
+26 
-31 LQTGMKFLLIEY
+31 MKFLLIEY
-43 EPRYLERIRHY
+43 EPRYLERIRHF
-54 LASQSQTVELVI
+54 LASQSQTVELVV

-71 EGLELYQ
+71 EGLALYR
-78 KTRPDLVLISSVLP
+78 KARPDLVLISSVLP
-92 KVRTPDVIKGM
+92 KLRTPDVIKGM

-159 IEMPS
+159 IEMPV
-164 SPRPPSDPGSPLLSA
+164 SPGPPSDPGTPLLSS

-184 EVLTGLGEVGPPAKP
+184 DVLTGLDDAEPPAKP
-199 VSREMPAPSSV
+199 LSREIPAPGSV
-210 EKRLHDTLS
+210 ERRLHDTLS
-219 GLLPPKKSMSGST
+219 GLMPPKRVVSGAT
-232 PPFPSAERP
+232 VPFPAAEQPGRSGERP
-241 DRPVERTARVNVAEA
+241 ARVNVAEA
-256 MASLAARPQQTS
+256 MASLAARAQTP
-268 RSGESPARRI
+268 RSGESPVRKI
-278 SSVDKLLSDTLSGIM
+278 SSVDKLLSDTLSGLM
-293 PPPKT
+293 PPPKAA
-298 TAAAPPS
+298 AAAPPS
-305 RPRESSREVSGET
+305 RPKEISREVSGET
-318 LRTKVSPIPPSVPPA
+318 VRMKAAPLPPPVPPA
-333 PPPLRRPGDATR
+333 PPPLKRPVDATR
-345 PVATGR
+345 PVDVTRPVAASR

-368 GAGGMAEVFKARMKG
+368 GAGGMAEVFKARMRG

-398 HMASNAEFVTMF
+398 HMATNAEFVTMF

-430 LGKVE
+430 LGKVD

-451 TLLKLGKDKGFPLPA
+451 TLLKLGKERGYPLPA
-466 ELALFIASKIANAL
+466 ELALFIAAKIANAL

-595 PTSRGVEVPKRVDQI
+595 LTSRGVQVPKRVDQI
-610 VLKALAKNPQE
+610 ILKALAKNPQE

-654 RLLEAPQASD
+654 RLMGAPQASD
-664 AEIEAAFDAAR
+664 AEIDAAFDAAR

-680 AAPQAPASEVP
+680 AASPAPAPEVP
-691 PKKGKGLVIAK
+691 RKKGKGLVIAK
-702 ASGEATR
+702 ASGEVTR
-709 PSIPAPTP
+709 PSIAGPAPP
-717 LPQPAAR
+717 LQPAAR
-724 RSVGEAA
+724 RAVGESAP
-731 AAHALPA
+731 HALPA
-738 TGESK
+738 AGESRK
-743 KSRAGLVAGIG
+743 NRAGLFAGIG
-754 IAAVVLVA
+754 VAAAVLVLA
-762 GALYVTKDRWS
+762 GLYVTRDRWS
-773 GAKAPDTA
+773 GARPPVTEPT
-781 LAPKTEVP
+781 PKTEAP
-789 SASASSAASAAPAP
+789 AASASSASSVAPSPA
-803 TLPAV
+803 LPAA

-821 EVRRLGAEREKAL
+821 EARRLGAEREKAL
-834 RDAAARELAAS
+834 REAAGRQ
-845 GKPAPAPAQ
+845 PATAGRPATAQ
-854 APPVVGLAPVKPA
+854 APAVLGLAPAKPA
-867 EPPRAVDAVSAS
+867 EPPRASDAGSAS
-879 VPAPKS
+879 GPAPKNL
-885 VEPSSA
+885 EPSSA
-891 TVVRAPETRPTE
+891 AAAPVPATVAPPSAAVVRAPEQRPAE
-903 VTAEAAQKPPPP
+903 APAEAAPKPTLPPPV
-915 QPAEVSVPDNPP
+915 EISVPDKPP
-927 VIPAASNTPASEGD
+927 VIPPASSAPVSEGD
-941 LVGPGEGVTEP
+941 LVGPGEGVVEP
-952 RLVRLG
+952 RLLRLG
-958 GVGNLPPQARQISR
+958 GMGELPPQARLIR
-972 AADGSI
+972 HGADGSI
-978 GTPFLMALV
+978 GTPYLMALV
-987 DERGAVLEVR
+987 DEHGVVQEIRVIR
-997 IVKRSSYKF
+997 PSSYKF
-1006 VDEAAVRSLKGATI
+1006 VDEAAARSLKGATI

-1035 FPIEVRP
+1035 FPITVRP